1 MERGI
6 AMALVKDGPD
16 RMGEV
21 LTLPK
26 TDGTEVRAE
35 IVDPVFYDKEG
46 AKQNV

>member
-1 MERGI
+1 MAMER
-6 AMALVKDGPD
+6 VKDGPD
-16 RMGEV
+16 SRGEV
-21 LTLPK
+21 WTVPK